1 MLSVIVPAT
10 DSPPTLERCVR
21 AIEASRP
28 ESAELLV
35 EVLPRGAG
43 PAEARNR
50 AACRARGDV
59 LVFVDSDVVVRP
71 EALRRIEERFQAD
84 PALAALFGSY
94 DDGPTARGAVSRFRN
109 LLHHH
114 VHQLAP
120 GPAETFWAGL
130 GAVRADAFAAAG
142 GFDAV
147 RYPKPAVEDIEL
159 GGRLAALGLRVEL
172 DPCVEGTHL
181 KRWTLR
187 SMMATD
193 FARRGVP
200 WTRLQLERGR
210 TDRGLSLSRRQRAAA
225 LAAVALAVA
234 AGARR
239 PRAAL
244 GATAVMVLANLR
256 FYLLLLRTGG
266 FWLAAVSVPLHL
278 VHLLTAAASV
288 PAGIAVHVVAR
299 ARTQR

>member
-10 DSPPTLERCVR
+10 DSSPTLGRCVG

-28 ESAELLV
+28 ASAELLV
-35 EVLPRGAG
+35 QVSPPGAG
-43 PAEARNR
+43 PADARNR

-71 EALRRIEERFQAD
+71 EALRRIEDRFQAD
-84 PALAALFGSY
+84 PELAALFGSY

-142 GFDAV
+142 GFDAA
-147 RYPKPAVEDIEL
+147 RYPKPAIEDIEL
-159 GGRLAALGLRVEL
+159 GVRLVALGLRVEL
-172 DPCVEGTHL
+172 DPRVEGTHL

-187 SMMATD
+187 SMLATD

-200 WTRLQLERGR
+200 WTRLLLERRRAGSELN
-210 TDRGLSLSRRQRAAA
+210 LSLRQRTAA
-225 LAAVALAVA
+225 LAAVALALA
-234 AGARR
+234 AGGRR

-244 GATAVMVLANLR
+244 GAALVMVLANLR
-256 FYLLLLRTGG
+256 FYLLLLRVGG
-266 FWLAAVSVPLHL
+266 LALAAVSVPLHAI
-278 VHLLTAAASV
+278 HLLTAAASV
-288 PAGIAVHVVAR
+288 PAGAAAHVVAR
-299 ARTQR
+299 TRARR